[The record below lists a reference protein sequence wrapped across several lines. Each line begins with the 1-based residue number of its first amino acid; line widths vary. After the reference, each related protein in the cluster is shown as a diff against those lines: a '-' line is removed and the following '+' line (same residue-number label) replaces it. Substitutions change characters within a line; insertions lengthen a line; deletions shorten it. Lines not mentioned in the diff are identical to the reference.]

1 MAMRRMSRRCIPF
14 TPFEGR
20 LEDSIVALVSNAG
33 VYHRGQEPFNLE
45 GDTTLRIIPGDAR
58 AEDLS
63 IAHAHYDHSDADKD
77 INCVFPIDRLKE
89 LAGKGI
95 IRGLAER
102 HIGLGW
108 SLDLKTIYEET
119 APQVGDLIE
128 RSDADLVLLTG
139 G

>member
-1 MAMRRMSRRCIPF
+1 MSKMSRRCVPF

-33 VYHRGQEPFNLE
+33 IYGKGQEPFDLE
-45 GDTTLRIIPGDAR
+45 GDTSIRIIPGDAQ
-58 AEDLS
+58 AEELS

-77 INCVFPIDRLKE
+77 INCVFPVDPLRE
-89 LAGKGI
+89 LAKEGGVK
-95 IRGLAER
+95 GLAER

-108 SLDLKTIYEET
+108 SLNLKEIYEVT
-119 APQVGDLIE
+119 APKVADLIE

>member
-1 MAMRRMSRRCIPF
+1 MSKMSRKCVPF

-20 LEDSIVALVSNAG
+20 LEDSMVALVSNAG
-33 VYHRGQEPFNLE
+33 IYGRGQEPFDLA
-45 GDTTLRIIPGDAR
+45 GDTNLRIIPGDAR

-63 IAHAHYDHSDADKD
+63 IAHAHYDHSDADLD
-77 INCVFPIDRLKE
+77 INCVFPIDRLRE
-89 LAGKGI
+89 LAEDGAVK
-95 IRGLAER
+95 GLADR

-108 SLDLKTIYEET
+108 SLDLKEIYEGT
-119 APQVGDLIE
+119 APKVADLIE